1 NIVRRTVGDRTL
13 LARLRRAHAPTCP
26 GRLRPSRTPLWWTQ
40 VSAEP
45 AAPTAVKPTSEYR
58 TRLWMGLVMALAVA
72 GILVVDHQ
80 LQGWLQLPVS
90 PCLLVTVLL
99 LCVLSILE
107 LHALLSPAPRPP
119 LWLCLV
125 GGCAMILASWPAL
138 SFFSGGLPWR
148 NSAYVFTAVVLAG
161 FLW

>member
-1 NIVRRTVGDRTL
+1 PHGRGDADQQLPVVADILRRAVGDRTL
-13 LARLRRAHAPTCP
+13 LARLRRAHAPASP
-26 GRLRPSRTPLWWTQ
+26 QRLRPSRTPLWWTE

-58 TRLWMGLVMALAVA
+58 TRLWMGAVMALAVA

-80 LQGWLQLPVS
+80 LEGWLQLS
-90 PCLLVTVLL
+90 AYPCLLVTVLL

-107 LHALLSPAPRPP
+107 LHALLGTAPRPP

-125 GGCAMILASWPAL
+125 GGCAVILGSWPAL
-138 SFFSGGLPWR
+138 SFILGE
-148 NSAYVFTAVVLAG
+148 
-161 FLW
+161 